1 MEKKKKRKLVDDI
14 GGMIAFV
21 IFYAFIGAMILG
33 VI

>member
-1 MEKKKKRKLVDDI
+1 MEKKRKQKLIDDI
-14 GGMIAFV
+14 GGIIAFV